1 MKWNP
6 ISQGPIPPGD
16 GTGDPITRVKAARE
30 ICDYLLEE
38 VSSLGIED
46 AARLVDAAAAAL
58 DEWLQEHESA
68 PAGTP
73 RTPRRSD

>member
-6 ISQGPIPPGD
+6 ISQGPVPPRD
-16 GTGDPITRVKAARE
+16 GTGDPVARVEAARE

-38 VSSLGIED
+38 VANLGIED

-58 DEWLQEHESA
+58 DEWLQDHKTA
-68 PAGTP
+68 AGKPP
-73 RTPRRSD
+73 RPSR

>member
-1 MKWNP
+1 MRWNP
-6 ISQGPIPPGD
+6 ISHGQVPPGD
-16 GTGDPITRVKAARE
+16 GNGDPVARVKAARE

-58 DEWLQEHESA
+58 DEWLQEHK
-68 PAGTP
+68 PATSRP
-73 RTPRRSD
+73 SRPQR